1 MTNNA
6 QISFDIG
13 AFLLFIVFLCLKLTG
28 TISWSWWIVT
38 LPLWGGIVLVIGF
51 LLIVL
56 IIGLVLGAIAL
67 LVDN

>member
-1 MTNNA
+1 MTNNV